1 MRRHCGICGRPYEA
15 KTNASRYCGSTCR
28 NRKARG
34 SAPIAETVGELP
46 AQTRA
51 QLEAAGRLDT
61 VIGQQAVRLAEQ
73 ICVETGSSLAALNRE
88 LRATMAEAL
97 ADVAPV
103 ADALDELK
111 ARREARRAG

>member
-1 MRRHCGICGRPYEA
+1 VRRHCAICARPFEA
-15 KTNASRYCGSTCR
+15 KTNAARYCGSTCR

-34 SAPIAETVGELP
+34 SAPIAETVAELP
-46 AQTRA
+46 ARTRE
-51 QLEAAGRLDT
+51 QLDAVGRLNS
-61 VIGQQAVRLAEQ
+61 VLGQQALRLAEQ

-97 ADVAPV
+97 DGVPAAADP
-103 ADALDELK
+103 LDELK